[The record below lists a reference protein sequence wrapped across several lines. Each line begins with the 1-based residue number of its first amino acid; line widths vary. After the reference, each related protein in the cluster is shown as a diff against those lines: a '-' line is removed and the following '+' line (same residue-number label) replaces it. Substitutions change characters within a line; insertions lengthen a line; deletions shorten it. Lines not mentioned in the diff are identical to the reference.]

1 MENKAMQEYFIKR
14 SDALSS
20 CGFYGR
26 HGADVDDATYTRI
39 EELPAAD
46 VRPAISREQLMAAL
60 EKYFEI
66 GNSYTY
72 ELTRVK
78 EAFAIGTM
86 SLRDFVEWDS
96 EKVADLCD
104 YLFKNLLEEDGGDG

>member
-1 MENKAMQEYFIKR
+1 MQNDFIER
-14 SDALSS
+14 SDAIACVPQRGVCAGWEVRSDLSK
-20 CGFYGR
+20 
-26 HGADVDDATYTRI
+26 
-39 EELPAAD
+39 LPAAD
-46 VRPAISREQLMAAL
+46 VRPAISREQMMAAL

-78 EAFAIGTM
+78 EVFAIGTM
-86 SLRDFVEWDS
+86 SLQDFVEWDS

-104 YLFKNLLEEDGGDG
+104 YLFKNLLEADGGDG